1 MSIFVAAGDAAS
13 LELSVQPI
21 ASPRGEAAS
30 LSSTELSR
38 PCDVRLAPIAGE
50 EWTAE
55 AGRFVPM
62 ADINRSPARP
72 DHAWKAINPVAQ
84 SKVGLQLCRIG
95 LSSVDGRFRNMR
107 RPTGDRRSDSDGDS
121 PNSAR

>member
-1 MSIFVAAGDAAS
+1 MFVAAGDAAS

-38 PCDVRLAPIAGE
+38 PCDVRFGGE
-50 EWTAE
+50 ERTAE
-55 AGRFVPM
+55 AGSFVPM

-95 LSSVDGRFRNMR
+95 LSSVDGRFRNIR
-107 RPTGDRRSDSDGDS
+107 RPSGDRRSDSDGDS